1 MHIAEPG
8 LTFEEQQEQAE
19 YFLKK
24 LNIPIKRL
32 SRTELEAEVSAFLK
46 QPQCLSLA
54 TVNPDGT
61 PHQTILDYVSDGLV
75 IYIASAGGEKFVN
88 LDASRK
94 VSATIGFTNGY
105 IESEYGLIIDGT
117 AEVHKP
123 PHPRFMAGML
133 KMKGFLEEWSK
144 AVQPM
149 ENIIKRV
156 VTARTIKISPD
167 RITYMNMP
175 AGVPWSRWEKKTS
188 STTA

>member
-1 MHIAEPG
+1 MNIADAG

-24 LNIPIKRL
+24 LNIPVRRL
-32 SRTELEAEVSAFLK
+32 NRKELEKEVAEFLK
-46 QPQCLSLA
+46 KPQCLSLA
-54 TVNPDGT
+54 TVNPDGA
-61 PHQTILDYVSDGLV
+61 PHQTILDYVSEGLD
-75 IYIASAGGEKFVN
+75 IFIASAGGEKFVN
-88 LDASRK
+88 LDRSNR
-94 VSATIGFTNGY
+94 VSVTIGFTNGY

-117 AEVHKP
+117 AEVNKA
-123 PHPRFMAGML
+123 PHPKFLVGMM

-156 VTARTIKISPD
+156 VTARTIKITPN

-175 AGVPWSRWEKKTS
+175 GGVPWTRWKKQ
-188 STTA
+188 